1 MSEQSGKNT
10 RAEITAAMI
19 EEWVKKIKD
28 LDPNP
33 ANIRLKK
40 KEAVERAMTAIT
52 QAMKRGCDLESI
64 AATASSVGFDISP
77 GSLKSTLSTLRKEKK
92 QAETPPPAP
101 PAAVE
106 DSAPSP
112 KIKASEKE
120 PVNNVGKAPSVPV
133 PAQVKE
139 KEKTSRDD
147 LGGEVESGDHPF
159 VKKRPDLD

>member
-1 MSEQSGKNT
+1 MNEQSGKNK
-10 RAEITAAMI
+10 RVEITAAMI

-40 KEAVERAMTAIT
+40 KEAVEKALTAIT

-77 GSLKSTLSTLRKEKK
+77 GSLKSTMSALRKEKK

-101 PAAVE
+101 PATGEDAVPTPKVQ
-106 DSAPSP
+106 AP
-112 KIKASEKE
+112 EKT
-120 PVNNVGKAPSVPV
+120 PVNNNGKAPNATTP
-133 PAQVKE
+133 PQVKE
-139 KEKTSRDD
+139 KEKLSRDD
-147 LGGEVESGDHPF
+147 LGSEVKPGGHPF
-159 VKKRPDLD
+159 VKDRGDLD